1 MTLAIGSYR
10 GNVAFTAGVLM
21 EPTTTS
27 PTLYAAATEALVS
40 DSSATSTFEKM
51 IQVAFTHSTLE
62 TFAKEV
68 KDTESLIRKEF
79 EVSAMP
85 GPWRSAKSVIQTS
98 MKLNIGLVDD
108 NGGFYGKTHL
118 QNKIKELKLETKEPM
133 TNDEYVDKIMK
144 LLMEVPAD
152 IDSAYVYK
160 KVKSYLE

>member
-1 MTLAIGSYR
+1 
-10 GNVAFTAGVLM
+10 M
-21 EPTTTS
+21 EPTTSS

-133 TNDEYVDKIMK
+133 TNDEYVDKIIK

-152 IDSAYVYK
+152 IDSAYVYN
-160 KVKSYLE
+160 KVKAYLE